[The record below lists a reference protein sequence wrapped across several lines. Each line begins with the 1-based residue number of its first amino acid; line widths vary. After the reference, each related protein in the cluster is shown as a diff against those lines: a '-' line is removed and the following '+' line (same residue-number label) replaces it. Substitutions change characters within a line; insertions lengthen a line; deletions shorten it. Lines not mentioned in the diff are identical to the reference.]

1 MRQDFFAIPIFQDVV
16 DLSKIILLDKELKP
30 TFRSGI
36 QSSFLTEREVKKET
50 TDYLTN
56 LIRHHISD
64 FISTYTSIVIKEIWR
79 NIYEENDYQD
89 PHIHSNSQWSF
100 IIYENVKKSN
110 TVFLN
115 PNRHLIETSMRG
127 YDATINGYY
136 LDTNFMNDFKPNYK
150 TGDIVIFPSFL
161 EHFVLAG
168 GKGSTISGNII
179 CS

>member
-16 DLSKIILLDKELKP
+16 DLSKIKLLDKELKP

-89 PHIHSNSQWSF
+89 PHIHPVCQWSF
-100 IIYENVKKSN
+100 IIYE
-110 TVFLN
+110 TVRSKTSFLN
-115 PNRHLIETSMRG
+115 PSLAVIQEKYG
-127 YDATINGYY
+127 
-136 LDTNFMNDFKPNYK
+136 MNCRAFPPDYKPDL
-150 TGDIVIFPSFL
+150 GPGSIIIFPSML
-161 EHFVLAG
+161 LHFVNSG
-168 GKGSTISGNII
+168 NIGSTISGNIYMDYGG
-179 CS
+179 